1 VRRGKLAVAITV
13 MLVWVLAGAGMVR
26 HARADTS
33 GGTAAGT
40 PAPPSTPP
48 APSGA
53 DPSGTAGGSAT
64 GGATTGGALPGEAG
78 QTFPGSPYPAGASG
92 WVFPLYP
99 FSHVAPTSRWTLDQ
113 GVDLGGSA
121 NQCGTH
127 LVELAVASGTI
138 IKEGLA
144 GFGRWAPVLRIDS
157 GPDSGRYVYYGHA
170 APALVAVG
178 AHVSAGQP
186 IAYVGCGVVGI
197 SSAPHLEIGKLSPNA
212 ASAEDMPAVGETAR
226 ETLAQLRSAYVAAK
240 AAYRSQRAAAA
251 RARRHLPRP

>member
-1 VRRGKLAVAITV
+1 MRRGKLAVAITV
-13 MLVWVLAGAGMVR
+13 MLVWVLAGVGMAR
-26 HARADTS
+26 HASADPS
-33 GGTAAGT
+33 GGTAAGI
-40 PAPPSTPP
+40 APPSTTTP
-48 APSGA
+48 A
-53 DPSGTAGGSAT
+53 SGTAT
-64 GGATTGGALPGEAG
+64 GGAVPGEAG
-78 QTFPGSPYPAGASG
+78 QTFPGSPYPPGASG

-99 FSHVAPTSRWTLDQ
+99 FSHVALTSRWTLDQ

-170 APALVAVG
+170 APALVKVG

-186 IAYVGCGVVGI
+186 IAYVGCGSVGI
-197 SSAPHLEIGKLSPNA
+197 SSAPHLEIGMASPDA
-212 ASAEDMPAVGETAR
+212 TGAEDMPAFGETSR

>member
-170 APALVAVG
+170 APALVKVG

-186 IAYVGCGVVGI
+186 IAYVGCGSVGI
-197 SSAPHLEIGKLSPNA
+197 SSAPHLEIGMASPDA
-212 ASAEDMPAVGETAR
+212 TGAEDMPAFGETSR

>member
-1 VRRGKLAVAITV
+1 MGRGKLAVAITV
-13 MLVWVLAGAGMVR
+13 MLVWVLAGVGMVR
-26 HARADTS
+26 HARADPT
-33 GGTAAGT
+33 GGTAAST
-40 PAPPSTPP
+40 SPPPSSPP
-48 APSGA
+48 PGGA
-53 DPSGTAGGSAT
+53 AT
-64 GGATTGGALPGEAG
+64 GGAATSEAG
-78 QTFPGSPYPAGASG
+78 QTFPGSPYHPGASG

-99 FSHVAPTSRWTLDQ
+99 FSHVAPTSHWSLDQ

-186 IAYVGCGVVGI
+186 IAYVGCGAVGI
-197 SSAPHLEIGKLSPNA
+197 SSAPHLEIGMLSPDA
-212 ASAEDMPAVGETAR
+212 ASAEDLPAVGETAR

-240 AAYRSQRAAAA
+240 AAYRAQRAAAA
-251 RARRHLPRP
+251 RAKRHLPRA

>member
-1 VRRGKLAVAITV
+1 MRRGKLAVAITV
-13 MLVWVLAGAGMVR
+13 MLVWVLAGVGMVR
-26 HARADTS
+26 HARADPS

-40 PAPPSTPP
+40 SPPPASPP

-53 DPSGTAGGSAT
+53 HAGGAAT
-64 GGATTGGALPGEAG
+64 GGAATGSAAPGEAG

-99 FSHVAPTSRWTLDQ
+99 FSHVDPTLRWTLDQ

-121 NQCGTH
+121 NQCSTH

-138 IKEGLA
+138 LKEGVP

-186 IAYVGCGVVGI
+186 IAYVGCGAVGI
-197 SSAPHLEIGKLSPNA
+197 SSAPHLEIGMLSLNA
-212 ASAEDMPAVGETAR
+212 ASAEDLPAVGETAS
-226 ETLAQLRSAYVAAK
+226 ETLAQLRSAYAAAK
-240 AAYRSQRAAAA
+240 AAYRSRRAAAA
-251 RARRHLPRP
+251 RAKRHLPRA

>member
-1 VRRGKLAVAITV
+1 MRRGKLAVAITV
-13 MLVWVLAGAGMVR
+13 MLVWVLAGVGMVR
-26 HARADTS
+26 HARADPT
-33 GGTAAGT
+33 GGTAAST
-40 PAPPSTPP
+40 SPPPSSPP
-48 APSGA
+48 P
-53 DPSGTAGGSAT
+53 
-64 GGATTGGALPGEAG
+64 GGATTGGAATGEAG
-78 QTFPGSPYPAGASG
+78 QTFPGSPYRPGASG

-99 FSHVAPTSRWTLDQ
+99 FSHVAPTSNWSLDQ

-197 SSAPHLEIGKLSPNA
+197 SSAPHLEIGMMPLDA
-212 ASAEDMPAVGETAR
+212 AGAEDMPAVGETAP
-226 ETLAQLRSAYVAAK
+226 ETLAQLRSAYAAAK
-240 AAYRSQRAAAA
+240 AAYRAQRAAAA
-251 RARRHLPRP
+251 RAKRHLPRS

>member
-1 VRRGKLAVAITV
+1 MRRGKLATAVTL
-13 MLVWVLAGAGMVR
+13 MLVSLLAVFGMTR
-26 HARADTS
+26 HARADQG
-33 GGTAAGT
+33 GGTAAGV
-40 PAPPSTPP
+40 SP
-48 APSGA
+48 APSS
-53 DPSGTAGGSAT
+53 PPAGGGAT
-64 GGATTGGALPGEAG
+64 GGAAPGEAG
-78 QTFPGSPYPAGASG
+78 QTFPGSPYSSGASG

-99 FSHVAPTSRWTLDQ
+99 FSRVAPSSRWSLDQ

-186 IAYVGCGVVGI
+186 IAYVGCGAVGI
-197 SSAPHLEIGKLSPNA
+197 SSAPHLEIGMLSLNA
-212 ASAEDMPAVGETAR
+212 AGAEDMPAVGETAP
-226 ETLAQLRSAYVAAK
+226 ETLLRLRSAYVAAR
-240 AAYRSQRAAAA
+240 AAYRAQRAAAA
-251 RARRHLPRP
+251 RVRRHRPRTLQH